1 MKPPS
6 QLKRELDTIK
16 FRLKNN
22 SKQWIDTYPDYK
34 MGLNNNVFNR
44 AQNGLFKTYQD
55 LITFQAKM
63 TGNVDTLNYYLE
75 GKDSNITNIKKEY
88 IDNNLKLKSS
98 ISNNL
103 SSVPFK
109 FDKYDET
116 YENLIYLSYYII
128 SGMTLS
134 FFIYKQIKE

>member
-1 MKPPS
+1 
-6 QLKRELDTIK
+6 
-16 FRLKNN
+16 
-22 SKQWIDTYPDYK
+22 

-55 LITFQAKM
+55 LITFQAKI

-88 IDNNLKLKSS
+88 NDNNLKLKSS

-134 FFIYKQIKE
+134 FFIYKQIKEEVFLI